1 MLPMKL
7 KVRRITIWKVN
18 GAYRLQA
25 ASEIAVGN
33 LLEGRVQSMIV
44 FGEWNLKGRVLGF
57 YQSSNDYLDVVA
69 RRATGGDSLLVEKP
83 TNYAAVVTP
92 TTSLRGTI
100 DMAREISDCLGV
112 RFAGATRIGPMT
124 LSAGVIEFIGD
135 FTLDSL
141 IDCSRVIA
149 RRPRIIEREAPEDR
163 ITEVAKAYA
172 TRSWIHYS
180 GASSLPMIGEAKR
193 GDYSVRIGVDLYEG
207 KFISTARI
215 DGNFL
220 AAPPAEPYSTIAGIQ
235 GMPIGDQVFLAL
247 EARFSAG
254 LELYGIEPE
263 DITLALKRA
272 VGLYYE

>member
-1 MLPMKL
+1 MKL
-7 KVRRITIWKVN
+7 KVRRITIWRVN

-33 LLEGRVQSMIV
+33 LLEGKVQSMIV

-57 YQSSNDYLDVVA
+57 YQSSQGYEDVVA
-69 RRATGGDSLLVEKP
+69 RRATGGGSMLVEKP
-83 TNYAAVVTP
+83 TSYAAVITP
-92 TTSLRGTI
+92 TTSLRATI
-100 DMAREISDCLGV
+100 DMAKEISDCLGV
-112 RFAGATRIGPMT
+112 GFAGATRIGPMT

-141 IDCSRVIA
+141 VDCSKVIA
-149 RRPRIIEREAPEDR
+149 RRPRIVERGPPEDR

-172 TRSWIHYS
+172 TRSWIHYD
-180 GASSLPMIGEAKR
+180 GASSLPMVGEAVR
-193 GDYSVRIGVDLYEG
+193 GDYRVRIGVSLFED

-215 DGNFL
+215 DGNFF

-235 GMPIGDQVFLAL
+235 GMPLGDQVFLAL

-263 DITLALKRA
+263 DIALALKKA
-272 VGLYYE
+272 VGLYDE